1 MTKRDTISPEMHNA
15 LRAIVLTTGDL
26 PGYQPMD
33 IAFTT
38 VIVGRLEDEPPE
50 RAFESARE
58 QLRLA
63 AVQMGGDAV
72 MSCRF
77 THTVHSQTSNVMLP
91 QAPIESVYTVHA
103 YGTVAKR
110 QG

>member
-1 MTKRDTISPEMHNA
+1 MTKRDTISPELHNA
-15 LRAIVLTTGDL
+15 MRAIVLTTGDL
-26 PGYQPMD
+26 PGYQPID
-33 IAFTT
+33 IAFST

-72 MSCRF
+72 MACHF
-77 THTVHSQTSNVMLP
+77 THTVHGQIQLP
-91 QAPIESVYTVHA
+91 TQEEFSYRSLYTVHA

-110 QG
+110 V

>member
-1 MTKRDTISPEMHNA
+1 MTKRDTISPELHNA
-15 LRAIVLTTGDL
+15 MRAIVLTTGDL
-26 PGYQPMD
+26 PGYQPID
-33 IAFTT
+33 IAFST
-38 VIVGRLEDEPPE
+38 VIVGRLEGEPPE

-72 MSCRF
+72 MACHF
-77 THTVHSQTSNVMLP
+77 THTVHGQTQTEAQEEWTYRSLF
-91 QAPIESVYTVHA
+91 TVHA

-110 QG
+110 V

>member
-1 MTKRDTISPEMHNA
+1 MTKRDTISPELHNA

-72 MSCRF
+72 MSCHF
-77 THTVHSQTSNVMLP
+77 SHTVHAQIQLP
-91 QAPIESVYTVHA
+91 LQEAVSYRSLYTVHA

-110 QG
+110 VG